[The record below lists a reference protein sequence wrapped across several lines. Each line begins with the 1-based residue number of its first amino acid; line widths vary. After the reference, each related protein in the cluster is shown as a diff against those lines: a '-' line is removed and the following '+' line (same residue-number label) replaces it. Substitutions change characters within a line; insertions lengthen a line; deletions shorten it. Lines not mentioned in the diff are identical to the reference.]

1 MLSWKGNKM
10 VEYFIRPL
18 KFIGLSGIGWL
29 LDLCTYMTLGI
40 FSPNLFMNNMISS
53 WVGVTFVFITSTRI
67 IFRNNIKIPLKY
79 KYLIYLIYQAVLIY
93 FISLLLRQVNAFIL
107 VNFSLTII
115 VKFAPLFSKIAV
127 TPITMILNFLV
138 MRGVIEKI

>member
-1 MLSWKGNKM
+1 M

-29 LDLCTYMTLGI
+29 LDLCTYLILGL
-40 FSPNLFMNNMISS
+40 FSSNLFMNNMISS

-67 IFRNNIKIPLKY
+67 IFINNSKIPLKY

-93 FISLLLRQVNAFIL
+93 FISLLLKQINAFIL
-107 VNFSLTII
+107 ANFVMALI
-115 VKFAPLFSKIAV
+115 VKFAALISKVAV
-127 TPITMILNFLV
+127 TPITMVLNFFIMKV
-138 MRGVIEKI
+138 VIEKI